1 MRYVVK
7 YSDGK
12 EIHRAYATN
21 SLPDAFS
28 KQYELMEVYGEG
40 NVWIAD
46 SVQEILIN

>member
-21 SLPDAFS
+21 DLTEAVS
-28 KQYELMEVYGEG
+28 KQFELIDIYGED

-46 SVQEILIN
+46 SVQEILIG

>member
-12 EIHRAYATN
+12 QIHKAYATN
-21 SLPDAFS
+21 HLPDAIT
-28 KQYELMEVYGEG
+28 KQCELMEVYGED

-46 SVQEILIN
+46 SVQEILVG